1 MIKLANILKEINI
14 NERISD
20 KVWHFTSLVSLSGI
34 LDKNTFEL
42 SRNESPAKD
51 KPNYK
56 KYFMSLSRIRSGGF
70 PEQSARCISARIEI
84 DGIKLSQ
91 RYKGTATA
99 YFTNRRERDEYE
111 DRLFSDD
118 QFIKNAK
125 DYIKTIDIWPN
136 KCISKTEWPLT
147 DILDKCLEMGIQ
159 LRYFETKQKY
169 YGESGGIIV
178 TKENRDEIFNKFME
192 ALGDITKIEGKINE
206 RISSIAYH
214 FTNIPAFEN
223 IMRSDKFKL
232 ADNPLPDPVLE
243 PYAVNPDKYSHFMSV
258 ARTRVQGYSRISRDD
273 YMRPLNVRFQLD
285 GNKLSFNYKGKPFD
299 YFAALQGNAIKKNRY
314 DEFED
319 RIYHS
324 DMYIPKAKSYITRV
338 DVALDGE
345 DSQVRGVRKML
356 YNALKDT
363 VSAGIPL
370 YLYKSE
376 KDFTAQ
382 LRGIQVNNM
391 EQLDK
396 LISNWKIG
404 EPFRAN
410 DDD

>member
-1 MIKLANILKEINI
+1 MIRLTKLLKEIGI

-20 KVWHFTSLVSLSGI
+20 RVWHFTSLVSLTGI
-34 LDKNTFEL
+34 LNKNAFEL
-42 SRNESPAKD
+42 SKNEKPAKD
-51 KPNYK
+51 KPDYK
-56 KYFMSLSRIRSGGF
+56 KYYMSLSRIRSGGF
-70 PEQSARCISARIEI
+70 PERSARCISARIEL
-84 DGIKLSQ
+84 DGAKLSQ
-91 RYKGTATA
+91 RYKGGATA
-99 YFTNRRERDEYE
+99 YFTNTRDRDEFE
-111 DRLFSDD
+111 DRLFSND

-136 KCISKTEWPLT
+136 MCIAKTEWPLS
-147 DILDKCLEMGIQ
+147 DILDGCIEQGIQ

-169 YGESGGIIV
+169 YGESGGIVV
-178 TKENRDEIFNKFME
+178 TKENRDEIFNKFMT
-192 ALGDITKIEGKINE
+192 ALGDINKTEGVIDE
-206 RISSIAYH
+206 RISSVVYH
-214 FTNIPAFEN
+214 FTNIPAFES
-223 IMRSDKFKL
+223 IMRGDKFKL
-232 ADNPLPDPVLE
+232 ADNPLPDPELE
-243 PYAVNPDKYSHFMSV
+243 PYAVNPEKYSHFMSV

-285 GNKLSFNYKGKPFD
+285 GNKLSSNYKGKPFD

-338 DVALDGE
+338 DVALDDE
-345 DSQVRGVRKML
+345 DVKSPGSRKIL

-370 YLYKSE
+370 YLYKSD

-382 LRGIQVNNM
+382 LRGIQVKNM

-404 EPFRAN
+404 TEFRGEET
-410 DDD
+410 D

>member
-1 MIKLANILKEINI
+1 MIKLTQLLKEMGI

-20 KVWHFTSLVSLSGI
+20 KVWHFTSLVSLWGI
-34 LDKNTFEL
+34 LDKNAFEL

-56 KYFMSLSRIRSGGF
+56 KYYMSLSRIRSGGF
-70 PEQSARCISARIEI
+70 PERSARCISARVEI
-84 DGIKLSQ
+84 DGVKLSQ
-91 RYKGTATA
+91 RYKGGATA
-99 YFTNRRERDEYE
+99 YFTNTRDRDEFE

-118 QFIKNAK
+118 QYIKNAK
-125 DYIKTIDIWPN
+125 DYIKTIDFWPN
-136 KCISKTEWPLT
+136 KCVAKTKWPLDEIMDT
-147 DILDKCLEMGIQ
+147 CLKMGIQ

-169 YGESGGIIV
+169 YGESGGIVV
-178 TKENRDEIFNKFME
+178 TKENKDEILNKFME
-192 ALGDITKIEGKINE
+192 GLGDITKTEGKIDE

-285 GNKLSFNYKGKPFD
+285 GNKLSANYKGKPFD

-324 DMYIPKAKSYITRV
+324 DMYISKAKSYITRV
-338 DVALDGE
+338 DVTLDGE
-345 DSQVRGVRKML
+345 DVQVRGVRKML

-363 VSAGIPL
+363 VTAGIPL

-382 LRGIQVNNM
+382 LRGIEVKDM
-391 EQLDK
+391 AQLDN
-396 LISNWKIG
+396 LISKWKIG
-404 EPFRAN
+404 EPFTGTT
-410 DDD
+410 D